1 MQLINKRLNSRFLLF
16 FVLNAFIFIFLPSI
30 NAQFLNSQ
38 FSDSS
43 SSTLKVDPLRKV
55 FGIWGR
61 LLNRMAQPSP
71 PTDDELHLKGLQEG
85 TEENDNFIEESDW
98 TRRIAGAG
106 DGSRKVP
113 ATGANRII
121 DEAKLNQLLPRL
133 NSQSPTTTVS
143 TTTVSTTSTSSKND
157 SNRAIEEATTVNPKN
172 ETKIVPEPELNNK
185 NELINSTILIPKSE
199 EFRKKKTKKNKRK
212 RPTTITIPLL
222 KQAEGVNSEGE

>member
-1 MQLINKRLNSRFLLF
+1 
-16 FVLNAFIFIFLPSI
+16 
-30 NAQFLNSQ
+30 
-38 FSDSS
+38 
-43 SSTLKVDPLRKV
+43 
-55 FGIWGR
+55 
-61 LLNRMAQPSP
+61 MAQPSP

-85 TEENDNFIEESDW
+85 TEDNDNFIEESDW

-106 DGSRKVP
+106 DGNRKVP

-133 NSQSPTTTVS
+133 NSQGPTTPSTTIS
-143 TTTVSTTSTSSKND
+143 TTTVSTTSTTPKND
-157 SNRAIEEATTVNPKN
+157 SRAIEEATTINSKN
-172 ETKIVPEPELNNK
+172 ETIILPTPELNNK

-212 RPTTITIPLL
+212 RPTTINIPII

>member
-1 MQLINKRLNSRFLLF
+1 
-16 FVLNAFIFIFLPSI
+16 
-30 NAQFLNSQ
+30 
-38 FSDSS
+38 
-43 SSTLKVDPLRKV
+43 
-55 FGIWGR
+55 
-61 LLNRMAQPSP
+61 MAQPSP

-133 NSQSPTTTVS
+133 NSQSPTTTIS
-143 TTTVSTTSTSSKND
+143 TTTVSTTSTTPKND
-157 SNRAIEEATTVNPKN
+157 SRAIEEATTINSKN
-172 ETKIVPEPELNNK
+172 ETIILPTPELNNK

-212 RPTTITIPLL
+212 RPTTINIPLL
-222 KQAEGVNSEGE
+222 KQAEGVNSEGKFNKNNFSKNRK